1 MTISTK
7 MLWLLGIWMVLAA
20 GAGAMTYEEELA
32 EFKRIG
38 NTYMTAWDKVSQDRE
53 GFLLLV
59 RDYPAKAA
67 WYTST
72 YAKYKPEVEAKSDKG
87 KTVFSA
93 AKTAAVGLQTF
104 MENAGGFAANFA
116 PAYQEQIAK
125 AKSNAASA
133 ESERLPNYYRFALSN
148 LDNAQWMVS
157 VLVGFNGDQDPSARQ
172 FAKEIQSMRDD
183 YTRREAEL
191 IKATARV
198 VKPPVDTYT
207 GADREALRKAIRD
220 AWTKQYPKDQLVKV
234 VLNLPEWKI
243 NRFSRWN
250 DTQSQWDHIDKS
262 FLEASVVVKK
272 NADTAQ
278 VFAAFVNKDNRSG
291 AITYGVDTKGS
302 GFVVDEL
309 PLADVK

>member
-1 MTISTK
+1 MKKFTK
-7 MLWLLGIWMVLAA
+7 MMGVLCGWLVAA
-20 GAGAMTYEEELA
+20 SGAGAMTFEEELV

-38 NTYMTAWDKVSQDRE
+38 NTYLTAWDKVSQDRE
-53 GFLLLV
+53 GFLSLV

-67 WYTST
+67 WYKST

-93 AKTAAVGLQTF
+93 AKTAATGLQTF
-104 MENAGGFAANFA
+104 MENAGGFASSFA
-116 PAYQEQIAK
+116 PTFQGLITK
-125 AKSNAASA
+125 AKENAASA
-133 ESERLPNYYRFALSN
+133 ESEKLPNYYREAITN

-157 VLVGFNGDQDPSARQ
+157 VLVGFNGDQDPRARQ
-172 FAKEIQSMRDD
+172 FAKEIQSMREEML
-183 YTRREAEL
+183 RREAAL

-198 VKPPVDTYT
+198 VKPPVEAYA
-207 GADREALRKAIRD
+207 GADRETLRAALLK
-220 AWTKQYPKDQLVKV
+220 AWTGLYPKDSVVKV
-234 VLNLPEWKI
+234 VFNHPEWKI

-272 NADTAQ
+272 NVDTAQ
-278 VFAAFVNKDNRSG
+278 VFAAFVNKDNRTGTLS
-291 AITYGVDTKGS
+291 YGVDTKGS